1 MKKIIIL
8 FAAAVLFAS
17 CDKFLTREPLDFMSP
32 ETSYETESALDKAL
46 AGVYDMLGHRNLY
59 GGYFL
64 YNCGFD
70 ADDGHFARN
79 SPSTGPAVYNFSSTD
94 VTVYYVWESLYKGVS
109 RANMLLAN
117 VDNNPEIPVEYREV
131 VRGHAVVKQVFDLGK
146 EGVVAGCLVNDGF
159 ITTKGQI
166 RVMRHGKLLHT
177 GGIGTIRHFKES
189 VEEVK
194 MAQECGIML
203 DSFKTFQEGD
213 VLECFA
219 FEELPKTL

>member
-1 MKKIIIL
+1 MVYFTSDVHL
-8 FAAAVLFAS
+8 GGGGPEVARRVERQFVAWLDAVAADAETVVLLGDIF
-17 CDKFLTREPLDFMSP
+17 DFW
-32 ETSYETESALDKAL
+32 
-46 AGVYDMLGHRNLY
+46 
-59 GGYFL
+59 F
-64 YNCGFD
+64 
-70 ADDGHFARN
+70 
-79 SPSTGPAVYNFSSTD
+79 
-94 VTVYYVWESLYKGVS
+94 
-109 RANMLLAN
+109 
-117 VDNNPEIPVEYREV
+117 EYREV

-166 RVMRHGKLLHT
+166 RVMRNGKLLHT

-219 FEELPKTL
+219 FEELPKSL

>member
-1 MKKIIIL
+1 MRIQTFRIIYEL
-8 FAAAVLFAS
+8 
-17 CDKFLTREPLDFMSP
+17 LDFVKQEML
-32 ETSYETESALDKAL
+32 AL
-46 AGVYDMLGHRNLY
+46 
-59 GGYFL
+59 
-64 YNCGFD
+64 
-70 ADDGHFARN
+70 
-79 SPSTGPAVYNFSSTD
+79 
-94 VTVYYVWESLYKGVS
+94 
-109 RANMLLAN
+109 
-117 VDNNPEIPVEYREV
+117 IPVEYREV